1 MKFRS
6 EQTNLKLNKILD
18 VIARSN
24 DALITK
30 GIKKNFT
37 YDDSDVVGISQVFN
51 IPESD
56 AKKIYDNF
64 YTLVEGES

>member
-1 MKFRS
+1 MKFKS
-6 EQTNLKLNKILD
+6 EQTTLKLNKILD

-24 DALITK
+24 EALN
-30 GIKKNFT
+30 KNFT
-37 YDDSDVVGISQVFN
+37 YDDSDVIGISQVFN

-64 YTLVEGES
+64 YTLVNGES

>member
-1 MKFRS
+1 MKFKS
-6 EQTNLKLNKILD
+6 EQTSLKLNKILD

-24 DALITK
+24 EALN
-30 GIKKNFT
+30 KNFT
-37 YDDSDVVGISQVFN
+37 YDDSDVIGISQVFN

-64 YTLVEGES
+64 YTLVNGES

>member
-1 MKFRS
+1 MKFKS
-6 EQTNLKLNKILD
+6 KQTTLKLNKILD
-18 VIARSN
+18 VMARSN
-24 DALITK
+24 DAL
-30 GIKKNFT
+30 KKNFT

-64 YTLVEGES
+64 YTLVEGGS

>member
-1 MKFRS
+1 MKFKS
-6 EQTNLKLNKILD
+6 EQTILKLNKILD

-51 IPESD
+51 IPEAD

>member
-1 MKFRS
+1 MKFKS
-6 EQTNLKLNKILD
+6 EQTILKLNKILD

-51 IPESD
+51 IPEAD
-56 AKKIYDNF
+56 AKKIYYNF

>member
-1 MKFRS
+1 MKFKS
-6 EQTNLKLNKILD
+6 EQTILKLNKILD

-24 DALITK
+24 EALN
-30 GIKKNFT
+30 KNFT
-37 YDDSDVVGISQVFN
+37 YDDSDVTGISQVFN

>member
-1 MKFRS
+1 MKFKS
-6 EQTNLKLNKILD
+6 EQTILKLNKILD

>member
-1 MKFRS
+1 MKFKS

-37 YDDSDVVGISQVFN
+37 YDDSDVFGISQVFN

-64 YTLVEGES
+64 YTIIKGEK

>member
-1 MKFRS
+1 MKFKS

-64 YTLVEGES
+64 YTIIKGEK

>member
-1 MKFRS
+1 MKFKS
-6 EQTNLKLNKILD
+6 EQTILKLNKILD

-64 YTLVEGES
+64 YTLVEGEI

>member
-1 MKFRS
+1 MKFKS
-6 EQTNLKLNKILD
+6 EQTILKLNKILD

-24 DALITK
+24 EALN
-30 GIKKNFT
+30 KNFS
-37 YDDSDVVGISQVFN
+37 YDDSDINALSGVFN

-64 YTLVEGES
+64 YTLVEGEI

>member
-1 MKFRS
+1 MKFKS
-6 EQTNLKLNKILD
+6 EQTILKLNKILD
-18 VIARSN
+18 IIARSN
-24 DALITK
+24 EALN
-30 GIKKNFT
+30 KNFT
-37 YDDSDVVGISQVFN
+37 YDDSDVTGISQVFN

>member
-1 MKFRS
+1 MKFKS
-6 EQTNLKLNKILD
+6 EQTSLKLNKILD

-24 DALITK
+24 EALN
-30 GIKKNFT
+30 KNFT
-37 YDDSDVVGISQVFN
+37 YDDSDVTGISQVFN

-64 YTLVEGES
+64 FTLVQGES

>member
-1 MKFRS
+1 MKFKS

-24 DALITK
+24 EALN
-30 GIKKNFT
+30 KNFT
-37 YDDSDVVGISQVFN
+37 YDDSDVIGISQVFN

-56 AKKIYDNF
+56 AKKIYDNY
-64 YTLVEGES
+64 YTIIKGDE

>member
-1 MKFRS
+1 MKFKS

-24 DALITK
+24 EALN
-30 GIKKNFT
+30 KNFT
-37 YDDSDVVGISQVFN
+37 YDDADVYGISQVFN

-56 AKKIYDNF
+56 AKKVYDNF
-64 YTLVEGES
+64 YTTIKGEK

>member
-1 MKFRS
+1 MKFKS

-24 DALITK
+24 ELYPSAL
-30 GIKKNFT
+30 KKNFT
-37 YDDSDVVGISQVFN
+37 YDDADVIGISQVFN

-64 YTLVEGES
+64 YTIIKGEA